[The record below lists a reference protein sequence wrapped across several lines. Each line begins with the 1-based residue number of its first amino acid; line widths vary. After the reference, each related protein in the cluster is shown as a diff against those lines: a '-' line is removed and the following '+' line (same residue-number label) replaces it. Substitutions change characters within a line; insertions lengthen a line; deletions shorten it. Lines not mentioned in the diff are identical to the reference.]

1 MIVEDIRSIKSGKRE
16 LRQFGITISVAL
28 ALVGCWFLWREKH
41 GYLYLFITSLAF
53 LVSGILFPLL
63 LKPLQK
69 LWMTLALLMGWV
81 VTGVI
86 MMALFYLV
94 VTPIGIVVKLSGR
107 DLLNRGFNRGVDSY
121 WIPRGTTARSKDD
134 YEKQY

>member
-41 GYLYLFITSLAF
+41 GYPYLFITSLAF

-121 WIPRGTTARSKDD
+121 WIPRVTTARSKDD